1 MDLKDI
7 LSISGYGGLF
17 KFVSQGRNGVIV
29 EGLEDKKRM
38 NAFTSYKV
46 SSLKDIAVFT
56 DAGEVPLQ
64 KVFKLISDS
73 ENGGQ
78 ALSSK
83 PSDDELKEY
92 FAKILPDYK
101 KDKVYVSDIRK
112 MVHWYNILQKNGITN
127 FEEDPAEKPAEEIK
141 EETKAET
148 KEEPRE
154 KDTVKSEKPK
164 EKDAVTSEKPKKSK
178 KKK

>member
-7 LSISGYGGLF
+7 LAISGYGGLF

-56 DAGEVPLQ
+56 DSGEVPLQ

-73 ENGGQ
+73 EHGGQ
-78 ALSSK
+78 ALSNK
-83 PSDDELKEY
+83 PSDPELKE
-92 FAKILPDYK
+92 FFTKILPDYNK
-101 KDKVYVSDIRK
+101 EKVYVSDIRK
-112 MVHWYNILQKNGITN
+112 MVNWYNILQRNGINN
-127 FEEDPAEKPAEEIK
+127 FEEEPVEEPAEKPAEEVK
-141 EETKAET
+141 EETKTETPEET
-148 KEEPRE
+148 KEKE
-154 KDTVKSEKPK
+154 TVK
-164 EKDAVTSEKPKKSK
+164 SEKPKKSK
-178 KKK
+178 KKV